1 MENINDCYELIKLIA
16 NKNQQG
22 FLSPAQFNR
31 AWDSAEL
38 QRFTEL
44 NNPPAQYQPGRP
56 IALLA
61 YGMTRKVNDD
71 LDRFVAREEFKP
83 TAQVTYWVRPKGMV
97 HAVSLLAEFEEELV
111 DVEEIAHAE
120 LGSRLR
126 NSIIAPSL
134 EYPVV
139 TFGAGQM
146 EVYPPVVPRVLIT
159 YLRYPVPG
167 QWVGGAAN
175 GRLVYNHLKSQQP
188 EWPRDVWNDLCIRAL
203 AFLGINLKAPDV
215 QQFAEL
221 KKAQGI

>member
-44 NNPPAQYQPGRP
+44 NDPPEGYQPGRP
-56 IALLA
+56 VALLA
-61 YGMTRKVNDD
+61 YGVTRKVNDD
-71 LDRFVAREEFKP
+71 LDRFVARDQFRP
-83 TAQVTYWVRPKGMV
+83 TAQVPYWTRPTGMV
-97 HAVSLLAEFEEELV
+97 HAVSLLAEYEGELV
-111 DVEEIAHAE
+111 PVEEIGHAE
-120 LGSRLR
+120 LGTRLR
-126 NSIIAPSL
+126 SSINPPDL

-139 TFGAGQM
+139 IFGAGQM
-146 EVYPPVVPRVLIT
+146 EVYPPVVPRVLVT

-167 QWVGGAAN
+167 RWVGNTLNA
-175 GRLVYNHLKSQQP
+175 RLVYDETRSRQP
-188 EWPRDVWNDLCIRAL
+188 EWPRDVWNDLVIRAL
-203 AFLGINLKAPDV
+203 AFLGINLKAPDL